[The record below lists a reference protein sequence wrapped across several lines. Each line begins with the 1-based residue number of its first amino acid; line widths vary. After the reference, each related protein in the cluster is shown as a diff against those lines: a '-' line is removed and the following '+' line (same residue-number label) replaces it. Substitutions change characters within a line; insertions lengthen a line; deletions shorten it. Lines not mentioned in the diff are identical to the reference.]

1 MFYRCEFWHFR
12 RKPPLIFLKFF
23 GDLMNQI
30 IKEYAGKKCFTINNC
45 RYTFV
50 SCYDIQSL
58 FPCHLLFPTRRLRTF
73 FPLKGI
79 LKSLWFYQVWKS
91 SEVKIHSG
99 KSPQIDFKL
108 HPAVF
113 ACWRSTGWILAKKQQ
128 LLRYANILYD
138 PNQLHIV
145 RCHFF

>member
-99 KSPQIDFKL
+99 KLPQIRFQASPSRFCLLKVHRLKFGKKAAAIMVRKYFLWPKL
-108 HPAVF
+108 AAH
-113 ACWRSTGWILAKKQQ
+113 C
-128 LLRYANILYD
+128 
-138 PNQLHIV
+138 
-145 RCHFF
+145 